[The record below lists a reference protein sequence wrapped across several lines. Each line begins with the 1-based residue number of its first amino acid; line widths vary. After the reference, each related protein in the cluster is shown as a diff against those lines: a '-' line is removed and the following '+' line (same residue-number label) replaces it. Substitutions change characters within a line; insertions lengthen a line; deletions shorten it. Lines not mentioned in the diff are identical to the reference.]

1 MQQEAE
7 AVSATPVGDSVEAQ
21 KLRMLENRLEKAI
34 VKCNESTHISKTY
47 EYIVQKLQ
55 EVGLCTYIHISV
67 TQHNQLIVHNI

>member
-34 VKCNESTHISKTY
+34 VKCNETTHISKTY

-55 EVGLCTYIHISV
+55 EVGLCTYLCDP
-67 TQHNQLIVHNI
+67 T

>member
-34 VKCNESTHISKTY
+34 VKCLS
-47 EYIVQKLQ
+47 L
-55 EVGLCTYIHISV
+55 IHI
-67 TQHNQLIVHNI
+67 